1 MKPGKNLDELIA
13 EKKLLILGGLEIS
26 KALVTITR
34 TMNRRDAGINP
45 DIKLKIQRELMTI
58 HLANGKLEK
67 FLLEDLC
74 KICDEK
80 ILHQK
85 EVDL

>member
-1 MKPGKNLDELIA
+1 MKSGKNLEELIK

-26 KALVTITR
+26 KALVTLAR
-34 TMNRRDAGINP
+34 VVACPDAGISS

-85 EVDL
+85 EVDV